1 LKSLISI
8 AKIVVFFLAV
18 IAIMYLQPTIFLL
31 YAKDYMLPCLNKK
44 LFGFECPGCG
54 MQRSV
59 SLIFQGEFLAAFTM
73 YPAIYPLFLLFSFL
87 LVNNFRKIKHANQII
102 ITLGI
107 VSVAT
112 ILTNYLFKLLQ

>member
-1 LKSLISI
+1 
-8 AKIVVFFLAV
+8 
-18 IAIMYLQPTIFLL
+18 MYLQPTIFLL
-31 YAKDYMLPCLNKK
+31 YAKNYMLPCLNKK

>member
-1 LKSLISI
+1 MT
-8 AKIVVFFLAV
+8 V

-31 YAKDYMLPCLNKK
+31 YAKDYMLPCLNKR

-59 SLIFQGEFLAAFTM
+59 SLIFQGEFLAAFKM

-107 VSVAT
+107 VSVVT
-112 ILTNYLFKLLQ
+112 ILTNFLFKLLQ

>member
-1 LKSLISI
+1 MKSLISI

-31 YAKDYMLPCLNKK
+31 YAKNYMLPCLNKK